1 MKRWS
6 ETSAPV
12 LALLTGLVMA
22 CPATA
27 ESVMAHGAQAASARL
42 TLRVVVPPMVRLQED
57 AHPAELASDVAQQK
71 LVIQTNLRQ
80 GFCAALRLANDAHTG
95 WTLRVA
101 SGDEVWLQPSGEGYR
116 LCTKGPGLHT
126 VHLEHRFDT
135 PTTPDGVPRT
145 WPVQTEIASL

>member
-1 MKRWS
+1 MKRWCS
-6 ETSAPV
+6 FSAPL
-12 LALLTGLVMA
+12 LAIIAGLVPV
-22 CPATA
+22 CPAAA
-27 ESVMAHGAQAASARL
+27 ESMISTGGQSASARL

-101 SGDEVWLQPSGEGYR
+101 SGDEVWLQPSAEGYR

-135 PTTPDGVPRT
+135 PTTPDGVPRA

>member
-80 GFCAALRLANDAHTG
+80 AFCAALRLANDAHTG